1 MGVGSSDVTMCGEVG
16 IDQMDMKGDKDEHGR
31 DKGRG
36 SYRCGKCGVPK
47 KGHVCPYQP
56 KFKRRPDEPPPE
68 TRNASTQVE
77 MDEFLVLRR
86 LNLEIQGFPES
97 YTSDPANKVGA
108 EPHRSQQRTHAV
120 PSPNGPPSMQ
130 SPSINV
136 GGRVVPGMPPN
147 HGMIPPVRPQMG
159 HVGSPGEIQG
169 MPTHSAVVM
178 GRGGMVGR
186 PSPPL
191 LSSSDGRGGEI
202 NGIGMMGGGGV
213 VTSPDVGSSSNSVR
227 SGMERD
233 GNRGT

>member
-1 MGVGSSDVTMCGEVG
+1 MGAGSGDVMLCGVVGVDRMEGSIKVDR
-16 IDQMDMKGDKDEHGR
+16 DEHGR

-47 KGHVCPYQP
+47 KGHICPYQP

-97 YTSDPANKVGA
+97 YTSDPTNNVGA
-108 EPHRSQQRTHAV
+108 EPHGQQQQRTHAV

-130 SPSINV
+130 SPPMNV
-136 GGRVVPGMPPN
+136 GGRVLPGMTPS
-147 HGMIPPVRPQMG
+147 HGMIPPVRSQMG
-159 HVGSPGEIQG
+159 HGRSPGGIQG
-169 MPTHSAVVM
+169 MSPHSAVVM

-186 PSPPL
+186 PSPP
-191 LSSSDGRGGEI
+191 STDGRGGEM
-202 NGIGMMGGGGV
+202 NGIGMMGGGV
-213 VTSPDVGSSSNSVR
+213 VPPPDVGSSSNSVR
-227 SGMERD
+227 NGMERD
-233 GNRGT
+233 GSRGK

>member
-1 MGVGSSDVTMCGEVG
+1 MGMEDTSSRKE
-16 IDQMDMKGDKDEHGR
+16 DKDSE
-31 DKGRG
+31 KGRG

-47 KGHVCPYQP
+47 KGHICPYQP

-108 EPHRSQQRTHAV
+108 EPHRHPPRSHAV

-130 SPSINV
+130 SPPMSV
-136 GGRVVPGMPPN
+136 GGRVISNMPPSHGMPPVRSHVV
-147 HGMIPPVRPQMG
+147 HGG
-159 HVGSPGEIQG
+159 TGSPGQTQG
-169 MPTHSAVVM
+169 MPPHSM
-178 GRGGMVGR
+178 GMAGR

-191 LSSSDGRGGEI
+191 RHSGEARRGDINSLGR
-202 NGIGMMGGGGV
+202 MGGAV
-213 VTSPDVGSSSNSVR
+213 ALPTDVGSSSNSPR
-227 SGMERD
+227 NIMERD
-233 GNRGT
+233 GRGN